1 MVEERSEWEMKYR
14 GIIFDLDGTLLDS
27 LEDLADAAN
36 ATLTAMAFPT
46 HPEKAY
52 CYYVG
57 DGVRTL
63 VERILPLEMCQ
74 DETVIHQFLSIYV
87 EEYGKRWD
95 QKTVPYPGIPELL
108 DTLQEMGLKLGVF
121 SNKPAIFTKK
131 CVEKLLGRWHF
142 DTVVGQC
149 EEIPKKPDPKGCFYI
164 QNEWGLNA
172 EEIAY
177 CGDTATD
184 MLTAQRADFFSFG
197 VTWGFRP
204 EKELRDSGACRIVH
218 HPGEILQSLLES

>member
-1 MVEERSEWEMKYR
+1 MKYR
-14 GIIFDLDGTLLDS
+14 GIIFVLDRTLLNS
-27 LEDLADAAN
+27 LADLADAAN
-36 ATLTAMAFPT
+36 ATLAKMAFPT

-63 VERILPLEMCQ
+63 VERILPPEKRQ
-74 DETVIHQFLSIYV
+74 DEAVLEQFLSMYV

-95 QKTVPYPGIPELL
+95 QKTVPYPGIPEML
-108 DTLQEMGLKLGVF
+108 DQLQEMGLKLGVF
-121 SNKPAIFTKK
+121 SNKPAVFTKK
-131 CVEKLLGRWHF
+131 CVEKLLGHWHF

-149 EEIPKKPDPKGCFYI
+149 EEIPKKPDPTGCFHI
-164 QNEWGLNA
+164 QNEWGLKT

-184 MLTAQRADFFSFG
+184 MLTARQAGFFSFG

-204 EKELRDSGACRIVH
+204 EEELRASGACHIVR
-218 HPGEILQSLLES
+218 HPREILSVIQEA